1 MPGAGGDAGAADP
14 RARDVA
20 DAERLLAE
28 ADSSGVARLPAL
40 STAEL
45 WVLCGVDQVIAT
57 EPEARWWAGLA
68 ATDREKLTRGVL
80 QFLTDRGLLRPAGE
94 REPDAGP
101 GPADGP
107 GLTAAGLTAAGL
119 TAAGLTAAG
128 LTAAGQPGRL
138 LVSAALGMIVAARQN
153 PEVVVIATESDGSVT
168 GTPRMFG
175 VGQAG
180 GLPRAVVGEH
190 VSGKVIRP
198 FGPVHDFSLLSPDR
212 AGHVLAL
219 WATRTGGGA
228 APGERAAGGQPRI
241 VDVYAYTGGELA
253 GRDRAT
259 VSGSGDGHLV
269 TRQAG
274 ADADPGPSFAC
285 DLGGLAG
292 MLTGMLALEQP

>member
-1 MPGAGGDAGAADP
+1 VADP

-20 DAERLLAE
+20 DAEQLLEE

-45 WVLCGVDQVIAT
+45 WVLCGVDQVIAA

-68 ATDREKLTRGVL
+68 APDREKLTGAVL

-94 REPDAGP
+94 REPDAEP
-101 GPADGP
+101 GPA
-107 GLTAAGLTAAGL
+107 
-119 TAAGLTAAG
+119 
-128 LTAAGQPGRL
+128 AAGQPGRL

-228 APGERAAGGQPRI
+228 AGERAAGGQPRI
-241 VDVYAYTGGELA
+241 VDVYAYTGGKLA
-253 GRDRAT
+253 RRDRVT
-259 VSGSGDGHLV
+259 VSGSGGGHLV
-269 TRQAG
+269 TRQQPGAG
-274 ADADPGPSFAC
+274 PDPGPSFAC
-285 DLGGLAG
+285 DLAGLAG

>member
-1 MPGAGGDAGAADP
+1 MPVAGGEAGPADP

-20 DAERLLAE
+20 DAELLLAE

-68 ATDREKLTRGVL
+68 APDREKLTRGVL

-94 REPDAGP
+94 REPGAEPGPGAGP
-101 GPADGP
+101 
-107 GLTAAGLTAAGL
+107 
-119 TAAGLTAAG
+119 G

-228 APGERAAGGQPRI
+228 GPGERAAGGQPRI

-253 GRDRAT
+253 SRDRAT
-259 VSGSGDGHLV
+259 VSGSHGGHLV
-269 TRQAG
+269 TRQQPGAG
-274 ADADPGPSFAC
+274 AEPGPPFAC
-285 DLGGLAG
+285 DLAGLAG
-292 MLTGMLALEQP
+292 MLTGMLALEQR

>member
-1 MPGAGGDAGAADP
+1 MPVDFPAPGAGGDAGAADP

-28 ADSSGVARLPAL
+28 ADSSGVALLPAL
-40 STAEL
+40 TMAEL
-45 WVLCGVDQVIAT
+45 WVLCGVDQVIAA

-68 ATDREKLTRGVL
+68 APDRGDLTRGVL

-94 REPDAGP
+94 REPDAEP
-101 GPADGP
+101 V
-107 GLTAAGLTAAGL
+107 LTAP
-119 TAAGLTAAG
+119 
-128 LTAAGQPGRL
+128 GQPGRL

-153 PEVVVIATESDGSVT
+153 PEVVVIATEPDGSVA

-219 WATRTGGGA
+219 WATRAGGGA
-228 APGERAAGGQPRI
+228 APGERAAGGQPRV
-241 VDVYAYTGGELA
+241 VDVYAYTGGELVS
-253 GRDRAT
+253 RHRAT

-269 TRQAG
+269 TRQPG
-274 ADADPGPSFAC
+274 ADADPGPPFAC
-285 DLGGLAG
+285 DLDGLAG

>member
-1 MPGAGGDAGAADP
+1 VPVDFPTPGAGGDAGATDP

-20 DAERLLAE
+20 DSERLLAE
-28 ADSSGVARLPAL
+28 ADSAGVARLPAL

-45 WVLCGVDQVIAT
+45 WVLCGVDQVIAA

-68 ATDREKLTRGVL
+68 APDREKLTRGVL

-94 REPDAGP
+94 REPDAEP
-101 GPADGP
+101 
-107 GLTAAGLTAAGL
+107 
-119 TAAGLTAAG
+119 G

-228 APGERAAGGQPRI
+228 GPGERAAGGQPRI

-253 GRDRAT
+253 SRDRAT
-259 VSGSGDGHLV
+259 VSGSDDGHLV
-269 TRQAG
+269 TRQPG
-274 ADADPGPSFAC
+274 ADADPGPPFAC

-292 MLTGMLALEQP
+292 MLTGMLALEQR

>member
-1 MPGAGGDAGAADP
+1 VPVDFPTPGAGGDAGAVDP

-28 ADSSGVARLPAL
+28 ADSSGVALLPAL

-45 WVLCGVDQVIAT
+45 WVLCGVDQVIAA

-68 ATDREKLTRGVL
+68 APDREKLTRGVL

-94 REPDAGP
+94 REPDAEP
-101 GPADGP
+101 
-107 GLTAAGLTAAGL
+107 
-119 TAAGLTAAG
+119 G

-219 WATRTGGGA
+219 WATHTGGGA
-228 APGERAAGGQPRI
+228 GPGERAAGGQPRI

-253 GRDRAT
+253 SRDRAT

-269 TRQAG
+269 TRQPG
-274 ADADPGPSFAC
+274 ADADPGPPFAC
-285 DLGGLAG
+285 DLDGLAG

>member
-1 MPGAGGDAGAADP
+1 MSGS
-14 RARDVA
+14 RH
-20 DAERLLAE
+20 AE
-28 ADSSGVARLPAL
+28 P
-40 STAEL
+40 
-45 WVLCGVDQVIAT
+45 
-57 EPEARWWAGLA
+57 
-68 ATDREKLTRGVL
+68 
-80 QFLTDRGLLRPAGE
+80 
-94 REPDAGP
+94 
-101 GPADGP
+101 
-107 GLTAAGLTAAGL
+107 
-119 TAAGLTAAG
+119 G

-153 PEVVVIATESDGSVT
+153 PEVVVIATEADGSVT

-228 APGERAAGGQPRI
+228 GPGERAAGGQPRI
-241 VDVYAYTGGELA
+241 VDVYAYTGGELTS
-253 GRDRAT
+253 RDRVT

-269 TRQAG
+269 TRQRRAPTRIRG
-274 ADADPGPSFAC
+274 RPSRC
-285 DLGGLAG
+285 DLGRPGSQ
-292 MLTGMLALEQP
+292 LTGMLALEQP

>member
-1 MPGAGGDAGAADP
+1 MPDAGGDAGAADP
-14 RARDVA
+14 RAGDVA

-28 ADSSGVARLPAL
+28 AETSGVARLPAL

-45 WVLCGVDQVIAT
+45 WVLCGVDQVLAT

-68 ATDREKLTRGVL
+68 EPDRERLTAGVL
-80 QFLTDRGLLRPAGE
+80 DYLTDRGLLRPAGE
-94 REPDAGP
+94 RELAGEREPAGEP
-101 GPADGP
+101 GPA
-107 GLTAAGLTAAGL
+107 
-119 TAAGLTAAG
+119 
-128 LTAAGQPGRL
+128 AAGQPGRL

-153 PEVVVIATESDGSVT
+153 PEVVVIATEFDGSVA

-180 GLPRAVVGEH
+180 ALPRAVVGEY

-198 FGPVHDFSLLSPDR
+198 FGPVHDFSLLSPAR

-228 APGERAAGGQPRI
+228 GPGERAAGGQPRI
-241 VDVYAYTGGELA
+241 VDVYAYSGGQLVS
-253 GRDRAT
+253 RDRAT
-259 VSGSGDGHLV
+259 VSGSNDGHVV
-269 TRQAG
+269 TRQQPGAG
-274 ADADPGPSFAC
+274 ADPGPPFAC
-285 DLGGLAG
+285 DLAGLAG

>member
-1 MPGAGGDAGAADP
+1 
-14 RARDVA
+14 VA

-28 ADSSGVARLPAL
+28 ADSAGVARLPAL

-45 WVLCGVDQVIAT
+45 WVLCGVDQVIAA

-68 ATDREKLTRGVL
+68 APDREKLTGEVL

-94 REPDAGP
+94 REPDAEPGP
-101 GPADGP
+101 GDGP
-107 GLTAAGLTAAGL
+107 
-119 TAAGLTAAG
+119 G

-153 PEVVVIATESDGSVT
+153 PEVVVIATEPDGSVA

-228 APGERAAGGQPRI
+228 GPGERAAGGQPRI

-253 GRDRAT
+253 SRDRAT

-269 TRQAG
+269 TRQPG
-274 ADADPGPSFAC
+274 ADADPGPPFAC
-285 DLGGLAG
+285 DLDGLAG

>member
-1 MPGAGGDAGAADP
+1 
-14 RARDVA
+14 VA

-28 ADSSGVARLPAL
+28 ADSSGVALLPAL

-45 WVLCGVDQVIAT
+45 WVLCGVDQVIAA

-68 ATDREKLTRGVL
+68 APDREKLTRGVL

-94 REPDAGP
+94 REPDAEP
-101 GPADGP
+101 
-107 GLTAAGLTAAGL
+107 
-119 TAAGLTAAG
+119 G

-228 APGERAAGGQPRI
+228 GPGERAAGGQPRI

-253 GRDRAT
+253 SRDRAT
-259 VSGSGDGHLV
+259 VSGSDDGHLV
-269 TRQAG
+269 TRQPG
-274 ADADPGPSFAC
+274 ADADPGPPFAC

>member
-1 MPGAGGDAGAADP
+1 MPVDFPAPGAGGDAGAVDP

-28 ADSSGVARLPAL
+28 ADSSGVALLPAL

-45 WVLCGVDQVIAT
+45 WVLCGVDQVIAA

-68 ATDREKLTRGVL
+68 APDREKLTRGVL
-80 QFLTDRGLLRPAGE
+80 QFLTDRGLLRSAGE
-94 REPDAGP
+94 REPDAEP
-101 GPADGP
+101 
-107 GLTAAGLTAAGL
+107 
-119 TAAGLTAAG
+119 G

-153 PEVVVIATESDGSVT
+153 PEVVVIATEPDGSVT

-228 APGERAAGGQPRI
+228 GPGERAAGGQPRI

-253 GRDRAT
+253 SRDRAT

-269 TRQAG
+269 TRQPG
-274 ADADPGPSFAC
+274 ADADPGPPFGC

>member
-1 MPGAGGDAGAADP
+1 MPDAGGDAGAADP
-14 RARDVA
+14 RAGDVA

-28 ADSSGVARLPAL
+28 AETSGVARLPAL

-45 WVLCGVDQVIAT
+45 WVLCGVDQVLAT

-68 ATDREKLTRGVL
+68 APDRERLTAGVL
-80 QFLTDRGLLRPAGE
+80 DYLTDRGLLRPAGE
-94 REPDAGP
+94 RELAGEREPAGEP
-101 GPADGP
+101 GPA
-107 GLTAAGLTAAGL
+107 T
-119 TAAGLTAAG
+119 
-128 LTAAGQPGRL
+128 AGQPGRL

-153 PEVVVIATESDGSVT
+153 PEVVVIATEFDGSVA

-180 GLPRAVVGEH
+180 ALPRAVVGEH

-198 FGPVHDFSLLSPDR
+198 FGPVHDFSLLSPAR

-228 APGERAAGGQPRI
+228 GPGERAAGGQPRI
-241 VDVYAYTGGELA
+241 VDVYAYSGGQLA
-253 GRDRAT
+253 SRDRAT
-259 VSGSGDGHLV
+259 VSGSNDGHVV
-269 TRQAG
+269 TRQQPGAG
-274 ADADPGPSFAC
+274 ADPGPPFAC
-285 DLGGLAG
+285 DLAGLAG

>member
-1 MPGAGGDAGAADP
+1 MPVDFPAPGAAGDAGAADP

-28 ADSSGVARLPAL
+28 ADSAGVALLPAL

-45 WVLCGVDQVIAT
+45 WVLCGVDQVIAA

-68 ATDREKLTRGVL
+68 APDREKLTRGVL

-94 REPDAGP
+94 RDPDAE
-101 GPADGP
+101 P
-107 GLTAAGLTAAGL
+107 GLTAT
-119 TAAGLTAAG
+119 
-128 LTAAGQPGRL
+128 GQPGRL

-228 APGERAAGGQPRI
+228 GPGERAAGGQPRI

-253 GRDRAT
+253 SRDRAT
-259 VSGSGDGHLV
+259 VSGSGDGHVV
-269 TRQAG
+269 TRQPG
-274 ADADPGPSFAC
+274 ADADPGPPFAC

>member
-20 DAERLLAE
+20 DAELLLAE

-68 ATDREKLTRGVL
+68 APDREKLTRGVL

-94 REPDAGP
+94 REPGAEPGP
-101 GPADGP
+101 GAGP
-107 GLTAAGLTAAGL
+107 GLTAAG
-119 TAAGLTAAG
+119 
-128 LTAAGQPGRL
+128 QRGRL

-228 APGERAAGGQPRI
+228 GPGERAAGGQPRI

-253 GRDRAT
+253 SRDRAT
-259 VSGSGDGHLV
+259 VSGSHGGHLV
-269 TRQAG
+269 TRQQPG
-274 ADADPGPSFAC
+274 ARAEPGPPFAC
-285 DLGGLAG
+285 DLAGLAG
-292 MLTGMLALEQP
+292 MLTGMLALEQR

>member
-1 MPGAGGDAGAADP
+1 VPVDFPTPGAGGDAGAADP

-28 ADSSGVARLPAL
+28 ADSSGVALLPAL
-40 STAEL
+40 TMAEL
-45 WVLCGVDQVIAT
+45 WVLCGVNQVIAA

-68 ATDREKLTRGVL
+68 APDRGDLTRGVL

-94 REPDAGP
+94 REPDTE
-101 GPADGP
+101 P
-107 GLTAAGLTAAGL
+107 GLTAAG
-119 TAAGLTAAG
+119 
-128 LTAAGQPGRL
+128 QSGRL

-153 PEVVVIATESDGSVT
+153 PEVVVIATEPDGSVA

-198 FGPVHDFSLLSPDR
+198 FGPVHDFSLLSPGR

-219 WATRTGGGA
+219 WATRAGGGA
-228 APGERAAGGQPRI
+228 APGERAAGGQPRV

-253 GRDRAT
+253 SRDRAT

-269 TRQAG
+269 TRQPG
-274 ADADPGPSFAC
+274 ADADPGPPFAC
-285 DLGGLAG
+285 DLAGLAG

>member
-1 MPGAGGDAGAADP
+1 MPDAAGAADP
-14 RARDVA
+14 RAGDVA

-28 ADSSGVARLPAL
+28 AETSGVARLPAL

-45 WVLCGVDQVIAT
+45 WVLCGVDQVLAT

-68 ATDREKLTRGVL
+68 APDRERLTAGVL
-80 QFLTDRGLLRPAGE
+80 DYLTDRGLLRPAGE
-94 REPDAGP
+94 RELAGQREPAGEP
-101 GPADGP
+101 GPA
-107 GLTAAGLTAAGL
+107 T
-119 TAAGLTAAG
+119 
-128 LTAAGQPGRL
+128 AGQPGRL

-153 PEVVVIATESDGSVT
+153 PEVVVIATEFDGSVA

-198 FGPVHDFSLLSPDR
+198 FGPVHDFSLLSPAR

-219 WATRTGGGA
+219 WATRTGGA
-228 APGERAAGGQPRI
+228 AGPGERAAGGQPRI
-241 VDVYAYTGGELA
+241 VDVYAYSGGQLA
-253 GRDRAT
+253 SRDRAT
-259 VSGSGDGHLV
+259 VSGSNDGHVV
-269 TRQAG
+269 TRQQPGAG
-274 ADADPGPSFAC
+274 ADPGPPFAC
-285 DLGGLAG
+285 DLAGLAG

>member
-1 MPGAGGDAGAADP
+1 MPVDFPTPGAGGDAGAADP

-45 WVLCGVDQVIAT
+45 WVLCGVDQVIAA

-68 ATDREKLTRGVL
+68 APDREKLTRGVL

-94 REPDAGP
+94 REPDAEP
-101 GPADGP
+101 
-107 GLTAAGLTAAGL
+107 
-119 TAAGLTAAG
+119 G

-228 APGERAAGGQPRI
+228 GPGERAAGGQPRI

-253 GRDRAT
+253 SRDRAT

-269 TRQAG
+269 TRQPG
-274 ADADPGPSFAC
+274 GDADPGPPFAC